1 MHLQDAAPFR
11 SVHSAFEP
19 QGDGLQGSGLSV
31 ILGGAETFPAKFK
44 PFVHNIK
51 FTLTCR
57 YPLTRYKC
65 ISGIPR
71 IACTCRDM
79 TSDPTCSMSPTDS
92 RARVD
97 TVLVDTSF
105 VPWALIVGYTLW
117 LTLHI
122 GVPNVVSNTL
132 ARCSSVSFR
141 ALGIHSTR

>member
-1 MHLQDAAPFR
+1 M
-11 SVHSAFEP
+11 
-19 QGDGLQGSGLSV
+19 QGSGLSV

-97 TVLVDTSF
+97 TVLVDTGQAGDAVAVDDTLRPAAAVRVSE
-105 VPWALIVGYTLW
+105 VVWPAAADTGAASDLSISVGA
-117 LTLHI
+117 
-122 GVPNVVSNTL
+122 
-132 ARCSSVSFR
+132 ARVWI
-141 ALGIHSTR
+141 AGISWWWRS